1 MPEGEE
7 FVAEDKD
14 RPVLDEQAL
23 AKLLEAAYVLQ
34 EHNREL
40 QAMDRRVEPHDL
52 SVEKATH
59 APANQRPEASPPGAT
74 LPDDYTLTLA
84 QIVETQ
90 HQIQL
95 RHLELDNAMALVV
108 ERITQIANAGGAAL
122 GVLDGSK
129 VRYKAAAG
137 LMTLPPSAEVSAE
150 KALCAAC
157 LQGGRVI
164 RCEDVDH
171 EFLVDTAE
179 CRRRGIQSMI
189 AVPVYQV
196 DGIAGGL
203 ELYYGSKRAFTEHD
217 VHTCQLMAGLV
228 TEALARSDETAWKK
242 SLASEHSVMREALQK
257 LKPKLAGLSG
267 TPSPQDAAVKTAA
280 PAAAAPILVC
290 RQCGHELLGEEQF
303 CGKCGSPRGASDEPR
318 IIPGKATSLGGVQE
332 SNKNADQVPSNGTS
346 VRQQSNT
353 GFGNAEPERMQDDS
367 IEDETPALL
376 RELRIAR
383 ATSSQESQS
392 VAKAPSEHAATRALT
407 VPLEAS
413 EAEEG
418 SLPAVNA
425 PAEQEQEDHWSSA
438 SSARAFLEQVAGRH
452 PGAWSRFWHSRRG
465 DFYLVI
471 AVILVA
477 CVIRWGIWSGHSFRA
492 TANPAAAA
500 AAHRKP
506 APDADLSLFDRMLV
520 KLGLA
525 EAPEPPEYKGNPETQ
540 VWVDLQ
546 TALYY
551 CPGAD
556 LYGKTQ
562 KGKFTTQRDAQ
573 LDQFEPAYRKACN

>member
-1 MPEGEE
+1 M
-7 FVAEDKD
+7 AEDKD
-14 RPVLDEQAL
+14 RPGFDEQIL
-23 AKLLEAAYVLQ
+23 AKVLEAAYVLQ

-52 SVEKATH
+52 PVEKATSTPASEKSE
-59 APANQRPEASPPGAT
+59 APRAGAA
-74 LPDDYTLTLA
+74 LQDDYTLTLA

-95 RHLELDNAMALVV
+95 RHLELDSAMALVV
-108 ERITQIANAGGAAL
+108 ERVTQIANAGGAAI
-122 GVLDGSK
+122 GVLVGNK

-137 LMTLPPSAEVSAE
+137 NMTLSSGAEVPAE

-157 LQGGRVI
+157 LQSGRVI
-164 RCEDVDH
+164 RCEDVHH

-203 ELYYGSKRAFTEHD
+203 ELYYGSKHAFTEND

-228 TEALARSDETAWKK
+228 TEALARSDQVAWKK
-242 SLASEHSVMREALQK
+242 SLASEHSLMLEALQK
-257 LKPKLAGLSG
+257 LKPKLAALAG
-267 TPSPQDAAVKTAA
+267 TSAQDSAVKTAA
-280 PAAAAPILVC
+280 PAPPAPAPILVC
-290 RQCGHELLGEEQF
+290 RQCGHELLGDELF

-318 IIPGKATSLGGVQE
+318 TIPGKVAPLWRVQE
-332 SNKNADQVPSNGTS
+332 SNKNTDKVPSNGAS
-346 VRQQSNT
+346 VRQQSKT
-353 GFGNAEPERMQDDS
+353 SLGNGQPRRAPEDS
-367 IEDETPALL
+367 IEDGIPALL
-376 RELRIAR
+376 RELSIQKE
-383 ATSSQESQS
+383 TSSNESES
-392 VAKAPSEHAATRALT
+392 VMSALSEDAATRAFT
-407 VPLEAS
+407 IPLDTNEMA
-413 EAEEG
+413 EG
-418 SLPAVNA
+418 SLPAATA
-425 PAEQEQEDHWSSA
+425 PAEQERQEPWSSA
-438 SSARAFLEQVAGRH
+438 ATARVFLEQVAERR

-471 AVILVA
+471 AVILVV
-477 CVIRWGIWSGHSFRA
+477 CVIRWGIWSPHSFRA
-492 TANPAAAA
+492 TTNPVAAA

-525 EAPEPPEYKGNPETQ
+525 EAPELPEYKGNPQTQ